1 MGTPGLALRKS
12 TIYLCGLTSTIGMA
26 LVSPVLVDMA
36 ADFPD
41 MTPTTM
47 GLIVTVPAF
56 FLLPTNFA
64 ASWLARRV
72 DRKLILLL
80 GIALFL
86 LGGIGP
92 ALPFITT
99 VSGVML
105 CRAVLGL
112 GMGLIMPIPATYIS
126 EFPPEE
132 RGKLFSYSQCFNSI
146 LGAVIMAFVGPISV
160 YGWQSAYLLHLVILP
175 VAFFVV
181 VGLPS
186 TGSLQPEPQ
195 HQDGNQPSGR
205 FHRDFY
211 INCGSL
217 FFYMI
222 AYITVLSYVSAYV
235 DANNLGGAAFSSMVT
250 SACTLFGA
258 VGSLAVPLFMR
269 RLGRWTGSV
278 TLLIGVA
285 AYLIYAVP
293 TQPTLLIGIC
303 LIGFTN
309 CMYAIVAS
317 TKVTLSLPL
326 SKVALGAA
334 ILNTAIFFGQFAST
348 GVANFIARTL
358 NTDIF
363 SSRIYLILA
372 AIVGIVMLFNL
383 PHPFRQGRRDSE
395 PDSLS

>member
-1 MGTPGLALRKS
+1 MTSPGFALRKL

-36 ADFPD
+36 ADFPNL
-41 MTPTTM
+41 TPAAM

-64 ASWLARRV
+64 ASWLAKRM
-72 DRKLILLL
+72 DRKFVLVL

-86 LGGIGP
+86 LGGVGP

-99 VSGVML
+99 VAGVMF

-126 EFPPEE
+126 EFPPED

-146 LGAVIMAFVGPISV
+146 LGAAIMALVGPISI

-175 VAFFVV
+175 VILFVM

-186 TGSLQPEPQ
+186 TGPLRSEPQ
-195 HQDGNQPSGR
+195 QREKGKSTEH

-235 DANNLGGAAFSSMVT
+235 NANDLGGAAFSSVVN

-258 VGSLAVPLFMR
+258 VGSLAVPLFMK
-269 RLGRWTGSV
+269 RLKQWTGAV
-278 TLLIGVA
+278 TLIIGIA
-285 AYLIYAVP
+285 AYLIYAIP
-293 TQPTLLIGIC
+293 TQPTLIIGIC

-334 ILNTAIFFGQFAST
+334 ILNTAIFLGQFAST
-348 GVANFIARTL
+348 SVANFIAGAL
-358 NTDIF
+358 GADVY
-363 SSRIYLILA
+363 SSQVYMILA
-372 AIVGIVMLFNL
+372 AAVGIIMLFNL
-383 PHPFRQGRRDSE
+383 PFRRDNGE
-395 PDSLS
+395 